1 MEMGCRKR
9 GWLGAVLA
17 AVCLVAALPRTD
29 ILAREQIDQGRE
41 CSLTVK
47 TEILVQDG
55 EEENPDWVELDE
67 AEIQVYLYRV
77 AEVNNYGEYTGTED
91 FEGLELEKID
101 SSMKADDWREMAREA
116 AGILGLPIPPKAEDA
131 DAGKP
136 GDGNGQAGNGGQQPE
151 YGQLMEN
158 PDASEGM
165 ELPWDLPD
173 KLAGADAVIT
183 LHNGS
188 GLAQGLE
195 QGMYLVWVMPVETDS
210 YQYTFLPYLVSL
222 PNNSYDASVSGSVDE
237 WEYETTVG
245 LKPRQNM
252 LYGGL
257 RISKTL
263 NNYNEA
269 LGEAMFVF
277 RIEAR
282 KDLDHDGEKEIVYSN
297 VVGLEFNAPGRKEAV
312 IEHIPAGSQVTVE
325 EVYSGSA
332 YTIQG
337 DSNIRQITV
346 WPKDNTG
353 KEAVAEFTNDY
364 DGRVT
369 YGTGAI
375 NRFSHDGTGW
385 SGSRVEGNEGGGDE

>member
-1 MEMGCRKR
+1 
-9 GWLGAVLA
+9 
-17 AVCLVAALPRTD
+17 
-29 ILAREQIDQGRE
+29 
-41 CSLTVK
+41 
-47 TEILVQDG
+47 
-55 EEENPDWVELDE
+55 
-67 AEIQVYLYRV
+67 
-77 AEVNNYGEYTGTED
+77 
-91 FEGLELEKID
+91 
-101 SSMKADDWREMAREA
+101 
-116 AGILGLPIPPKAEDA
+116 
-131 DAGKP
+131 
-136 GDGNGQAGNGGQQPE
+136 
-151 YGQLMEN
+151 
-158 PDASEGM
+158 
-165 ELPWDLPD
+165 
-173 KLAGADAVIT
+173 
-183 LHNGS
+183 
-188 GLAQGLE
+188 
-195 QGMYLVWVMPVETDS
+195 
-210 YQYTFLPYLVSL
+210 
-222 PNNSYDASVSGSVDE
+222 
-237 WEYETTVG
+237 
-245 LKPRQNM
+245 
-252 LYGGL
+252 
-257 RISKTL
+257 
-263 NNYNEA
+263 
-269 LGEAMFVF
+269 MFVF